1 LILHRRC
8 CNDGDGF
15 GVGVGDGVG
24 NVGDAKANNSINQ
37 KLV

>member
-1 LILHRRC
+1 LHRRC
-8 CNDGDGF
+8 CNNGD
-15 GVGVGDGVG
+15 GVGVGVGVG